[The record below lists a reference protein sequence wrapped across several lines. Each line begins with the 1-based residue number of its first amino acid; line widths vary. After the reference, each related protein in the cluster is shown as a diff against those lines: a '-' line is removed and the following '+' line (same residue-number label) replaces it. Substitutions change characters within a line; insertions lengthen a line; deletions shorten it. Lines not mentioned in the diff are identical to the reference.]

1 MEVSAKDVPSL
12 ARLTSEYTVW
22 LQVKFRAAWKFSHR
36 ATGATAESPSARQ
49 VYGLLSS
56 HITQPRG
63 IREGRL
69 QERANPQM
77 RLGAKRINMAGEETP
92 VTEWVRI
99 VRKEFQE
106 IPGQRLTKPQVQRLW
121 GLDEDT
127 CDALVEALVQA
138 QFLTRTSTGAY
149 ARADI
154 GN

>member
-36 ATGATAESPSARQ
+36 ATGATAESASARQ

-77 RLGAKRINMAGEETP
+77 RLGAKRINM
-92 VTEWVRI
+92 

>member
-1 MEVSAKDVPSL
+1 
-12 ARLTSEYTVW
+12 
-22 LQVKFRAAWKFSHR
+22 
-36 ATGATAESPSARQ
+36 
-49 VYGLLSS
+49 
-56 HITQPRG
+56 
-63 IREGRL
+63 
-69 QERANPQM
+69 M
-77 RLGAKRINMAGEETP
+77 RLGAKRSNMTSVETP
-92 VTEWVRI
+92 VTQWLQI

-149 ARADI
+149 GRADI